1 MFYRSL
7 YFVFCDERGVRRAIN
22 DLEQEFG
29 LNDTQLHAYVG
40 DINDLHELPG
50 ATLHRHTHQAIVKA
64 KWIWYLSIAVFVFAL
79 TGLIL
84 SLLVASWYWAVLLGL
99 IVLLTQLSGYL
110 FGNRIPNAQLNRF
123 HTGLH
128 RGDIVLQVDVPRQNA
143 EKIKAYL
150 DRHYPG
156 TVSNISNLHL
166 GSLGM

>member
-7 YFVFCDERGVRRAIN
+7 YFVFCDEQGVRRAIG
-22 DLEQEFG
+22 DLEREFG
-29 LNDTQLHAYVG
+29 FSDTQLHAYVG

-50 ATLHRHTHQAIVKA
+50 ATLHRHTSEAITRA
-64 KWIWYLSIAVFVFAL
+64 KWIWYLTIAVFVFAL
-79 TGLIL
+79 SGLVL
-84 SLLVASWYWAVLLGL
+84 SLLVASWYWALLLGL
-99 IVLLTQLSGYL
+99 VVLFTQFSGYL

-128 RGDIVLQVDVPRQNA
+128 RGDIVLQADTPLHAVDKV
-143 EKIKAYL
+143 KSYL
-150 DRHYPG
+150 DQHYPG